1 MIKNV
6 ATSVSWTCVISDL
19 QGVEILGM
27 FYEKKQQNA
36 NHKKFRVEK
45 VIKRE
50 GDKIYIKEV
59 GYGSS
64 FNSWIHKKDI
74 PEPKSLGARMEI

>member
-59 GYGSS
+59 EYNSS

-74 PEPKSLGARMEI
+74 A